1 MAKPNTLPL
10 PKSASPNAK
19 TGAGDARTSWAR
31 TVPVR
36 TGPIALIG
44 FAAIALF
51 AGGFGVWAATAP
63 LSGAAIAS
71 GVVAAA
77 GQNIAIQHLEGG
89 IVRDVRIADGDIVE
103 LGDVM
108 FVMDGTDARA
118 QRNRLTL
125 QRIALRA
132 QLARLVAERDMADE
146 LEFPR
151 ELLEAASEEGVE
163 DIVAEQRGEFTA
175 RLSRFQQENV
185 ILNQRINALREQIIG
200 LEGQVEAGEQQRA
213 VLKDEIARKEQ
224 LLDRGLTGRD
234 EYTALV
240 RADAELFGQLAQTRA
255 QIASLRTQIIEAE
268 EQVARAETQRVERAV
283 TDLSDVRSTLSDVD
297 EQLAAANAVLDRV
310 IVRAPTDGVIVSIA
324 RNKAGAVIA
333 PGETM
338 AEMLPTSDDL
348 IVEARL
354 SPLDIDVVS
363 VGQDASLRFSA
374 LNARI
379 TPEVDAR
386 VTYVSADRLI
396 DQATQEPY
404 YTARLEIAETLPQS
418 IAREQI
424 YPGMP
429 VETFISTGDRTFLEY
444 LTKPIT
450 DSFQRSFREE

>member
-1 MAKPNTLPL
+1 MAKPNTLPK
-10 PKSASPNAK
+10 PKPPEKSDVK
-19 TGAGDARTSWAR
+19 TGWAR
-31 TVPVR
+31 AVP
-36 TGPIALIG
+36 TGTGAIALFG
-44 FAAIALF
+44 FATIALF

-77 GQNIAIQHLEGG
+77 GQNVAIQHLEGG
-89 IVRDVRIADGDIVE
+89 IVREVRIADGDRVE
-103 LGDVM
+103 RGDVM

-132 QLARLVAERDMADE
+132 QLARLVAERDLSDTMAVSDE
-146 LEFPR
+146 LE
-151 ELLEAASEEGVE
+151 AAAREEGVE
-163 DIVAEQRGEFTA
+163 EIVAEQRGEFEA
-175 RLSRFQQENV
+175 RLSRYRQENV
-185 ILNQRINALREQIIG
+185 ILNQRIASLREQVTG

-213 VLKDEIARKEQ
+213 VLKDEIARKEK

-234 EYTALV
+234 EYTELV
-240 RADAELFGQLAQTRA
+240 RADAQLFGQLAQTRA
-255 QIASLRTQIIEAE
+255 QIASIQTQIIEAE
-268 EQVARAETQRVERAV
+268 EQVARATTQRVERAV
-283 TDLSDVRSTLSDVD
+283 TDLSDVRSRLSDVD
-297 EQLAAANAVLDRV
+297 EQLAAADAVLDRV
-310 IVRAPTDGVIVSIA
+310 VVRAPSDGVIVAIA

-333 PGETM
+333 PGDTM
-338 AEMLPTSDDL
+338 AELLPTSDEL

-404 YTARLEIAETLPQS
+404 YTARLQIAETLPTS
-418 IAREQI
+418 IQPEQI

-450 DSFQRSFREE
+450 DSFQRSFRED

>member
-1 MAKPNTLPL
+1 MAEKDAPAVRNEARTGWAKP
-10 PKSASPNAK
+10 
-19 TGAGDARTSWAR
+19 
-31 TVPVR
+31 VPVR
-36 TGPIALIG
+36 TWPIAVFGFLAIG
-44 FAAIALF
+44 VF

-63 LSGAAIAS
+63 LSGAAVAS

-77 GQNIAIQHLEGG
+77 GQNIAVQHLEGG
-89 IVRDVRIADGDIVE
+89 IIADVRIEDGALVE
-103 LGDVM
+103 VGDVM

-118 QRNRLTL
+118 QRNRLKL

-132 QLARLVAERDMADE
+132 QLARLIAERDLADT
-146 LEFPR
+146 LAFPDD
-151 ELLEAASEEGVE
+151 LIEAARTEGVE
-163 DIVAEQRGEFTA
+163 DIVSEQAGEFEA
-175 RLSRFQQENV
+175 RQSRFRQENV
-185 ILNQRINALREQIIG
+185 ILNQRIASLREQVTG
-200 LEGQVEAGEQQRA
+200 LDGQIEAGEQQRA

-234 EYTALV
+234 EYTQLV
-240 RADAELFGQLAQTRA
+240 RADAQLFGQLAQTTA

-268 EQVARAETQRVERAV
+268 EQLARATTQRVEQAV
-283 TDLSDVRSTLSDVD
+283 TDLSDVRSRLSDVD
-297 EQLAAANAVLDRV
+297 EQLAAADAVLKRV
-310 IVRAPTDGVIVSIA
+310 VVRAPSDGVIVSIA

-338 AEMLPTSDDL
+338 AELLPTSDDL

-354 SPLDIDVVS
+354 SPLDIDVVT
-363 VGQDASLRFSA
+363 VGQEASLRFSA
-374 LNARI
+374 LNTRV

-404 YTARLEIAETLPQS
+404 YTARLEIAETLPDTLE
-418 IAREQI
+418 RDQI

-429 VETFISTGDRTFLEY
+429 VETFIATGDRTFFEY
-444 LTKPIT
+444 LSKPIT

>member
-1 MAKPNTLPL
+1 MVKVNTLPKS
-10 PKSASPNAK
+10 KSAAAVSP
-19 TGAGDARTSWAR
+19 TRTSWAKA
-31 TVPVR
+31 VPTR
-36 TGPIALIG
+36 TGPIAVLG
-44 FAAIALF
+44 FAAIVLF

-71 GVVAAA
+71 GVVAAD
-77 GQNIAIQHLEGG
+77 GQNVAIQHLEGG
-89 IVRDVRIADGDIVE
+89 IIKEVRIQDGDLVE
-103 LGDVM
+103 IGDVM

-132 QLARLVAERDMADE
+132 QLARLVAERDLADE
-146 LEFPR
+146 MAVSSD
-151 ELLEAASEEGVE
+151 LLADAEEEGVE
-163 DIVAEQRGEFTA
+163 EIVAEQRGEFEA

-185 ILNQRINALREQIIG
+185 ILNQRIASLREQVTG

-213 VLKDEIARKEQ
+213 VLAEEIDRKEK

-234 EYTALV
+234 EYTELV
-240 RADAELFGQLAQTRA
+240 RANAQLFGQLAQTRA
-255 QIASLRTQIIEAE
+255 QIASIRTQIIEAE
-268 EQVARAETQRVERAV
+268 EQVARATTQRVERAV
-283 TDLSDVRSTLSDVD
+283 TDLSDVRASLSDVD
-297 EQLAAANAVLDRV
+297 EQLRAADAVLDRV
-310 IVRAPTDGVIVSIA
+310 VVRAPSDGVIVSIA

-338 AEMLPTSDDL
+338 AELLPTSDAL

-374 LNARI
+374 LNTRV

-386 VTYVSADRLI
+386 VSYVSADRLI

-404 YTARLEIAETLPQS
+404 YTARLEIAETLPAS
-418 IAREQI
+418 IEREQI

-429 VETFISTGDRTFLEY
+429 VETFISTGDRTFFEY